1 MKQLVLSDISHR
13 LIVRGIGILMLLSC
27 ATYSIASEWN
37 SLTDLI
43 VIISTFVAGLAGVT
57 LNFGTLTNRVT
68 TTGEELVIRWNT
80 KVFRKRISIADIT
93 AISADEN
100 VIAITLKSGKKLR
113 FGTRMMKLH
122 EKQAV
127 RKFLKETTGL

>member
-1 MKQLVLSDISHR
+1 MKQLVLPDRSHR

-80 KVFRKRISIADIT
+80 KLFRKRISIADTT

-113 FGTRMMKLH
+113 FGTRMMEFH

-127 RKFLKETTGL
+127 RKFLKEATGL

>member
-1 MKQLVLSDISHR
+1 MKQLVLPDRSHR

-57 LNFGTLTNRVT
+57 LNFGTLTNRIT

-80 KVFRKRISIADIT
+80 KLFRKHISIADIT

-100 VIAITLKSGKKLR
+100 VISITLKSGKKLR
-113 FGTRMMKLH
+113 FGTRMMELH

-127 RKFLKETTGL
+127 RKFLKEATGL